1 MTNGIVQDEDHA
13 IASDTDAQPVTVTIP
28 ASRGVAVIEAALHT
42 MPVSPGV
49 YRMLDAAGDALYV
62 GKARSLKKRVTSYTQ
77 LSRLE
82 ERLRLMVSQ
91 TASMEIV
98 TTHTEAEA
106 LLLEANLIKRLRPRF
121 NIVLR
126 DDKSYPWLMLAED
139 HPFPQITKHRGSQ
152 TRPGSYWGPFAS
164 AWAVNQTVTAMERV
178 FLLRSCADTV
188 FSNRSRPCLLHQIKR
203 CSAPCVGKIGAE
215 DYARLVAQAK
225 AFLTGKAAHVQRDLS
240 AEMQEA
246 AENTEYE
253 RAAALRDRIRAL
265 THVQGSSVINP
276 ASLEDADIIAV
287 WQNAGQSCVQVF
299 FVRGGRNNGNR
310 AHFPSHTKGDEPA
323 DVLSAFIAQFYDDKK
338 PPAVILTNHDLPEAA
353 LIQDA
358 LSLKAGRRV
367 DLAVPQRGEKRAVVL
382 HAETNAR
389 EALERK
395 LAESTGTTKLLEGV
409 AALFNLAATP
419 ERIETY
425 DNSHIMGT
433 HAYGVMV
440 VGGPEGF
447 LKNAYRKYSIRGPIT
462 PGDDFAMMR
471 EVLHRRFG
479 RALKEQEDGGE
490 ANLPDM
496 VLIDGGAGQ
505 YAAVRAVLDDLGVT
519 DVKLVAI
526 AKGPDRDAGREWFH
540 TDGRPPFQLPP
551 RDPVLYYL
559 QRLRDEAHRFAIS
572 THRAGRSKTLV
583 KSELDDID
591 GIGAARKKALLH
603 HFGSARGVKQA
614 GLEDLQAAPGISKTI
629 AAKVYAHFHQ
639 A

>member
-1 MTNGIVQDEDHA
+1 MSESSPD
-13 IASDTDAQPVTVTIP
+13 P
-28 ASRGVAVIEAALHT
+28 AALLAPDPAAPAPAKGAGVIEAALAT
-42 MPVSPGV
+42 LPLSPGV

-62 GKARSLKKRVTSYTQ
+62 GKARSLRKRVASYIQ
-77 LSRLE
+77 SGRLD
-82 ERLRLMVSQ
+82 ERLRRMVAE
-91 TASMEIV
+91 TCALEVV

-106 LLLEANLIKRLRPRF
+106 LLLEANLIKRLKPRF

-139 HPFPQITKHRGSQ
+139 HPFPQVAKHRGAH
-152 TRPGSYWGPFAS
+152 TRKGTYWGPFAS

-188 FSNRSRPCLLHQIKR
+188 FATRTRPCLLHQIKR
-203 CSAPCVGKIGAE
+203 CSAPCVGRIGAE
-215 DYARLVAQAK
+215 DYAKLVAQAK
-225 AFLTGKAAHVQRDLS
+225 AFLTGKVANVQRELS

-246 AENTEYE
+246 SDNREFE
-253 RAAALRDRIRAL
+253 RAASLRDRISGL
-265 THVQGSSVINP
+265 THVQSSSGVINP
-276 ASLEDADIIAV
+276 ASLEDADIVAL
-287 WQNAGQSCVQVF
+287 WQSAGQSCVQVF

-310 AHFPSHTKGDEPA
+310 AHFPSHAKSEEPG
-323 DVLSAFIAQFYDDKK
+323 DVLAAFLAQFYADK
-338 PPAVILTNHDLPEAA
+338 PPPPLVLANHDIPESE
-353 LIQDA
+353 LIEDA

-367 DLAVPQRGEKRAVVL
+367 NIAVPQRGEKRAVVL

-395 LAESTGTTKLLEGV
+395 LAESTGQAKLLEGV
-409 AALFNLAATP
+409 AALFGLP
-419 ERIETY
+419 EPPSRIEIY

-433 HAYGVMV
+433 NAYGVMV
-440 VGGPEGF
+440 VAGAEGF
-447 LKNAYRKYSIRGPIT
+447 AKHAYRKYGIRGPIA

-471 EVLHRRFG
+471 EVLDRRFS
-479 RALKEQEDGGE
+479 RALKEQDEGGTDM
-490 ANLPDM
+490 PDL

-505 YAAVRAVLDDLGVT
+505 FSAARTVLADLGIT

-540 TDGRPPFQLPP
+540 TGDKPPFQLPP
-551 RDPVLYYL
+551 RDPVLYFL

-572 THRAGRSKTLV
+572 THRASRSKAIV
-583 KSELDDID
+583 RSELDEIP

-614 GLEDLQAAPGISKTI
+614 GLEDLHAAPGISTEI
-629 AAKVYAHFHQ
+629 ARRIYAFFHPT
-639 A
+639 